1 MILSRVGCVWSDVHL
16 NSAVLAFESTTVDG
30 LLTILIILARWEFSD
45 NHLSLYFGIKST
57 FFYQNM
63 SASELGV
70 GSRIGHPKFGTG
82 VIVSVDETYYKI
94 YFSSLEEVKTL
105 ARDYEGFAVV
115 EAKVPDFPM
124 LTMKDVERAIREA
137 LIATSE
143 RAPLIPLGGKWMGGT
158 LIIEPSD
165 KSLQPKEIPVETF
178 FHKIVMVREKL
189 RVLEQNINNHPKL
202 DDEDR
207 VNMQQYITRCY
218 GSLTTFNV
226 LFAYKEDQFKGS
238 GKD

>member
-1 MILSRVGCVWSDVHL
+1 
-16 NSAVLAFESTTVDG
+16 
-30 LLTILIILARWEFSD
+30 
-45 NHLSLYFGIKST
+45 
-57 FFYQNM
+57 M

-70 GSRIGHPKFGTG
+70 GSRIGHPKFGSG
-82 VIVSVDETYYKI
+82 IIVSVDPDFYKI
-94 YFSSLEEVKTL
+94 YFSALDEVKVL
-105 ARDYEGFAVV
+105 ARDYEGYTVQ
-115 EAKVPDFPM
+115 EAKVPDFPT
-124 LTMKDVERAIREA
+124 LTRRDVERAIREA
-137 LIATSE
+137 LLATSE
-143 RAPLIPLGGKWMGGT
+143 REPLVPLGGKWMGGN

-165 KSLQPKEIPVETF
+165 KSLQAKEIPVETF
-178 FHKIVMVREKL
+178 FRKIVMVREKL

-207 VNMQQYITRCY
+207 VNLQQYITRCY

>member
-1 MILSRVGCVWSDVHL
+1 MYLDSRL
-16 NSAVLAFESTTVDG
+16 
-30 LLTILIILARWEFSD
+30 
-45 NHLSLYFGIKST
+45 LSLAPLIFLAILEEKN
-57 FFYQNM
+57 QM
-63 SASELGV
+63 SESELGV
-70 GSRIGHPKFGTG
+70 GSRIGHPKFGSG
-82 VIVSVDETYYKI
+82 IIVSVDSTYYKI
-94 YFSSLEEVKTL
+94 YFTASEEVKTL
-105 ARDYEGFAVV
+105 ARDFEGYTVE
-115 EAKVPDFPM
+115 EAKAPDFPM

-143 RAPLIPLGGKWMGGT
+143 RAPLIPLGGKWMGGNI
-158 LIIEPSD
+158 IIEPSD
-165 KSLQPKEIPVETF
+165 KSLQVKEIPVETF
-178 FHKIVMVREKL
+178 FRKIVMVREKL

-207 VNMQQYITRCY
+207 IGLQQYITRCY

>member
-1 MILSRVGCVWSDVHL
+1 
-16 NSAVLAFESTTVDG
+16 
-30 LLTILIILARWEFSD
+30 
-45 NHLSLYFGIKST
+45 
-57 FFYQNM
+57 M

-70 GSRIGHPKFGTG
+70 GSKISHPKFGSG
-82 VIVSVDETYYKI
+82 VIVSVDATYYKI
-94 YFSSLEEVKTL
+94 YFSTLEEVKTL
-105 ARDYEGFAVV
+105 ARDYEGYTV
-115 EAKVPDFPM
+115 EESKMPDFPM

-143 RAPLIPLGGKWMGGT
+143 RAPLVPLGGKWMGGK
-158 LIIEPSD
+158 LILEPFD
-165 KSLQPKEIPVETF
+165 ASLLAKEVPLETF

-207 VNMQQYITRCY
+207 IGLQQYITRCY

-238 GKD
+238 GS

>member
-1 MILSRVGCVWSDVHL
+1 
-16 NSAVLAFESTTVDG
+16 
-30 LLTILIILARWEFSD
+30 
-45 NHLSLYFGIKST
+45 
-57 FFYQNM
+57 M

-94 YFSSLEEVKTL
+94 YFTSSEEVKTL
-105 ARDYEGFAVV
+105 ARDYEGFSVV

-165 KSLQPKEIPVETF
+165 RSLQTKEIPVETF
-178 FHKIVMVREKL
+178 FHKIIMVREKL

>member
-1 MILSRVGCVWSDVHL
+1 
-16 NSAVLAFESTTVDG
+16 
-30 LLTILIILARWEFSD
+30 
-45 NHLSLYFGIKST
+45 
-57 FFYQNM
+57 M

-82 VIVSVDETYYKI
+82 IIVAMDSDYYKI
-94 YFSSLEEVKTL
+94 FFSISQEIKTL
-105 ARDYEGFAVV
+105 ARDYEGYTVE

-124 LTMKDVERAIREA
+124 LTMKDVEKAIREA
-137 LIATSE
+137 LMATSE
-143 RAPLIPLGGKWMGGT
+143 RAPLVPLGGKWMGGR
-158 LIIEPSD
+158 LVIEPSD
-165 KSLQPKEIPVETF
+165 KSLQAKEIPIETF
-178 FHKIVMVREKL
+178 FRKIVMVREKL
-189 RVLEQNINNHPKL
+189 RVLEQNINNHPKP

-207 VNMQQYITRCY
+207 VNLQQYITRCY